1 MIDVNL
7 ARFSSHVLHIF
18 EYIFIVRKAIKVH
31 DPRHCGLE
39 PLQQLAENCIVEAN
53 NQDYLASASPLPR
66 RRR

>member
-18 EYIFIVRKAIKVH
+18 EYIFIV
-31 DPRHCGLE
+31 HCGLE

-53 NQDYLASASPLPR
+53 NQDYLASASPLP
-66 RRR
+66 